1 MPPQNIWVKS
11 NGKWEKYSR
20 VKTTPYH
27 ENPSMKGTAVPKRS
41 NDPIIRDLLKL
52 MPNSLYVTPDGSAL
66 YVLVPDEWETVL
78 EFTGPDFSVMTDED
92 VLNYIASTVD
102 QIAL

>member
-1 MPPQNIWVKS
+1 MP
-11 NGKWEKYSR
+11 R
-20 VKTTPYH
+20 AT
-27 ENPSMKGTAVPKRS
+27 

-78 EFTGPDFSVMTDED
+78 EFTGPDFSVMDDAD
-92 VLNYIASTVD
+92 VLRYIATTIDKIV
-102 QIAL
+102 L

>member
-1 MPPQNIWVKS
+1 MLPLSIWVKS
-11 NGKWEKYSR
+11 NGEWIEYRRIKGKAYS
-20 VKTTPYH
+20 
-27 ENPSMKGTAVPKRS
+27 ENPSERNTMPRPT

-66 YVLVPDEWETVL
+66 YVLVADEWETVL

-92 VLNYIASTVD
+92 VLKYIASTID